1 MSAASAS
8 TPASLTS
15 TSTSASQ
22 VGGASPATVE
32 IPNEKVLAHAAKI
45 AVERDMPILLDY
57 YADTK
62 SGKAFLGEDSDTKE
76 KILVKN
82 PDEYTSPV
90 QKMFK
95 AKDDYIIMT
104 ENSIYIVSG
113 NIKKKTISSSGM

>member
-1 MSAASAS
+1 MS
-8 TPASLTS
+8 TTTIVPATS
-15 TSTSASQ
+15 TQS
-22 VGGASPATVE
+22 GGAVANAAAGPVID

-45 AVERDMPILLDY
+45 AIEKDMPILLDY

-82 PDEYTSPV
+82 PDEYTSPI
-90 QKMFK
+90 QKFFK

-104 ENSIYIVSG
+104 ENSLYIVSG
-113 NIKKKTISSSGM
+113 SIKKKNISSGSM

>member
-1 MSAASAS
+1 MFQSEMSAAAAS
-8 TPASLTS
+8 IP
-15 TSTSASQ
+15 Q
-22 VGGASPATVE
+22 VGGSGASASAAASVD
-32 IPNEKVLAHAAKI
+32 IPNEKVLTHAAKI
-45 AVERDMPILLDY
+45 ALERDMPILLDY

-113 NIKKKTISSSGM
+113 AIKKKTISSAGM

>member
-1 MSAASAS
+1 MSAAIA
-8 TPASLTS
+8 
-15 TSTSASQ
+15 
-22 VGGASPATVE
+22 PATGPGPAATAAAPVD
-32 IPNEKVLAHAAKI
+32 IPNEKVLTHAAKI

-76 KILVKN
+76 KILVKS

-113 NIKKKTISSSGM
+113 NIKKKTISSAGM

>member
-1 MSAASAS
+1 MSATTASTPQVGGSAAAAASA
-8 TPASLTS
+8 
-15 TSTSASQ
+15 
-22 VGGASPATVE
+22 TVAAVPVD

-62 SGKAFLGEDSDTKE
+62 SGKAFLGEDSETKE

-113 NIKKKTISSSGM
+113 NIKKKTISSTGM

>member
-1 MSAASAS
+1 MSATVS
-8 TPASLTS
+8 TPATV
-15 TSTSASQ
+15 TAPGPASA
-22 VGGASPATVE
+22 AAPPAAVD
-32 IPNEKVLAHAAKI
+32 IPNEKVLTHAAKI

-62 SGKAFLGEDSDTKE
+62 SGKAFLGEDSETKE

-104 ENSIYIVSG
+104 ENSLYCVCAAIPT
-113 NIKKKTISSSGM
+113 KRIS

>member
-1 MSAASAS
+1 MNTTSIV
-8 TPASLTS
+8 PAQS
-15 TSTSASQ
+15 
-22 VGGASPATVE
+22 GGAAAVE
-32 IPNEKVLAHAAKI
+32 SAVDIPNEKVLIHAAKI
-45 AVERDMPILLDY
+45 AIEKDMPILLDY

-82 PDEYTSPV
+82 PDEYTSPI
-90 QKMFK
+90 QKFFK

-113 NIKKKTISSSGM
+113 SIKKKNISSGSM

>member
-1 MSAASAS
+1 MAATVPPTGALVSGSAALAP
-8 TPASLTS
+8 TA
-15 TSTSASQ
+15 AA
-22 VGGASPATVE
+22 VD
-32 IPNEKVLAHAAKI
+32 IPNEKVLTHAAKI
-45 AVERDMPILLDY
+45 ALERDMPILLDY
-57 YADTK
+57 YAATK

-113 NIKKKTISSSGM
+113 AIKKKTISSAGM

>member
-1 MSAASAS
+1 MSATVSA
-8 TPASLTS
+8 
-15 TSTSASQ
+15 
-22 VGGASPATVE
+22 PATVTAPGPAPAAASPVD
-32 IPNEKVLAHAAKI
+32 IPNEKVLTHAAKI

-62 SGKAFLGEDSDTKE
+62 SGKAFLGEDSETKE

-95 AKDDYIIMT
+95 AKHDYIIMT

-113 NIKKKTISSSGM
+113 NIKKKTISSAGM

>member
-1 MSAASAS
+1 MSAATA
-8 TPASLTS
+8 
-15 TSTSASQ
+15 
-22 VGGASPATVE
+22 PATGPGAGPAATAAAPVDV
-32 IPNEKVLAHAAKI
+32 PNEKVLTHAAKI

-113 NIKKKTISSSGM
+113 NIKKKTISSAGM

>member
-1 MSAASAS
+1 MSAATTPGSA
-8 TPASLTS
+8 TGPAP
-15 TSTSASQ
+15 Q
-22 VGGASPATVE
+22 VGGAAATPVDV
-32 IPNEKVLAHAAKI
+32 PNEKVLTHAAKI

-62 SGKAFLGEDSDTKE
+62 SGKAFLGEDSETKE

-113 NIKKKTISSSGM
+113 NIKKKTISSAGM

>member
-1 MSAASAS
+1 MN
-8 TPASLTS
+8 TTTIVPATS
-15 TSTSASQ
+15 TQS
-22 VGGASPATVE
+22 GGAVAVAGPVID

-45 AVERDMPILLDY
+45 AIEKDMPILLDY

-82 PDEYTSPV
+82 PDEYTSPI
-90 QKMFK
+90 QKFFK

-104 ENSIYIVSG
+104 ENSLYIVSG
-113 NIKKKTISSSGM
+113 SIKKKNISSGSM

>member
-1 MSAASAS
+1 MSAATA
-8 TPASLTS
+8 PAP
-15 TSTSASQ
+15 
-22 VGGASPATVE
+22 SPATAPGSAPAAAPVDV
-32 IPNEKVLAHAAKI
+32 PNEKVLAHAAKI

-62 SGKAFLGEDSDTKE
+62 SGKAFLGEDSETKE

-113 NIKKKTISSSGM
+113 NIKKKTISSAGM

>member
-1 MSAASAS
+1 MSAPTATGPGSAAL
-8 TPASLTS
+8 TPAPVDMPSD
-15 TSTSASQ
+15 
-22 VGGASPATVE
+22 
-32 IPNEKVLAHAAKI
+32 KVLTHAAKI
-45 AVERDMPILLDY
+45 ALERDMPILLDY
-57 YADTK
+57 YAATK

-113 NIKKKTISSSGM
+113 NIKKKTISSAGM

>member
-1 MSAASAS
+1 MSAATA
-8 TPASLTS
+8 PAP
-15 TSTSASQ
+15 
-22 VGGASPATVE
+22 SPATVPGAAAPTDV
-32 IPNEKVLAHAAKI
+32 PNEKVLTHAAKI

-62 SGKAFLGEDSDTKE
+62 SGKAFLGEDSETKE

-113 NIKKKTISSSGM
+113 NIKKKTISSAGM

>member
-1 MSAASAS
+1 MSATVSA
-8 TPASLTS
+8 
-15 TSTSASQ
+15 
-22 VGGASPATVE
+22 PATASGPAPAAAPPAAVD
-32 IPNEKVLAHAAKI
+32 IPNEKVLTHAAKI

-62 SGKAFLGEDSDTKE
+62 SGKAFLGEDSETKE

-113 NIKKKTISSSGM
+113 NIKKKTISSAGM

>member
-1 MSAASAS
+1 MAATTTATGVL
-8 TPASLTS
+8 TP
-15 TSTSASQ
+15 
-22 VGGASPATVE
+22 GSPAPAAAAAPVD
-32 IPNEKVLAHAAKI
+32 IPNEKVLTHAAKI
-45 AVERDMPILLDY
+45 ALERDMPILLDY
-57 YADTK
+57 YAATK

-113 NIKKKTISSSGM
+113 AIKKKTISSAGM